1 MILRLN
7 HFIHNLTTCKERKKY
22 INPVIRLIINLSFST
37 LIRQGQLFYLPLRPK
52 KQKSDL
58 SLSADSIYTYNTLMK
73 PHTIEAID
81 SGFNNIRSFYR
92 LFRDKYGMTLLEYR
106 DSVGSKK

>member
-1 MILRLN
+1 
-7 HFIHNLTTCKERKKY
+7 
-22 INPVIRLIINLSFST
+22 
-37 LIRQGQLFYLPLRPK
+37 
-52 KQKSDL
+52 
-58 SLSADSIYTYNTLMK
+58 MK